1 MISSKAFVWDG
12 PGNKTGYAEI
22 SDIQDHIVQIF
33 PESADAGFTVFS
45 SRTGVEKK
53 FVETGKRYT
62 TTGGEEREVNAYI
75 FREMNK
81 RGNVV
86 PNGVTIVLWND

>member
-1 MISSKAFVWDG
+1 MISSKAFIWDG
-12 PGNKTGYAEI
+12 PDNRTGYAEI

-33 PESADAGFTVFS
+33 PESADAGFTVIS

-53 FVETGKRYT
+53 FVETGKRYSA
-62 TTGGEEREVNAYI
+62 GPEREVTAYI